1 MSGLY
6 VVLLWHVYEVVEVM
20 MLAAIVSE
28 VEVGIALR
36 FVAESLR
43 ELVDDREEDA
53 RHVEE
58 PRANSEGPG

>member
-6 VVLLWHVYEVVEVM
+6 EVLLWPVYVVAAVM
-20 MLAAIVSE
+20 MLAAIVSA
-28 VEVGIALR
+28 VAVGLALR

-58 PRANSEGPG
+58 PHAS